1 MVIRFTF
8 SVASGYGNNTTWD
21 GYSQYIN
28 ADGLHVSPVV
38 MIPSL
43 LKLLKPFFFNNY
55 LCFLILVGF
64 RLYTMITH
72 PLCSILAMASI
83 PKWRMDNI
91 PQLLHHY
98 LL

>member
-21 GYSQYIN
+21 GYSQYAN

-43 LKLLKPFFFNNY
+43 LKLLKPFF
-55 LCFLILVGF
+55 
-64 RLYTMITH
+64 
-72 PLCSILAMASI
+72 
-83 PKWRMDNI
+83 
-91 PQLLHHY
+91 
-98 LL
+98 

>member
-43 LKLLKPFFFNNY
+43 LKLLKPFFLIIIY
-55 LCFLILVGF
+55 AFLFWLDLG
-64 RLYTMITH
+64 
-72 PLCSILAMASI
+72 SIQ
-83 PKWRMDNI
+83 R
-91 PQLLHHY
+91 
-98 LL
+98 